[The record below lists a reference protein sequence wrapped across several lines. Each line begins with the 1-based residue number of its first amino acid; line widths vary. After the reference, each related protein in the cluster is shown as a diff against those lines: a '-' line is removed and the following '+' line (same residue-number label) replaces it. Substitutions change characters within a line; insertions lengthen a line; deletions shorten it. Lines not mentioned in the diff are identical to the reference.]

1 VALPHRHFAYSE
13 GHLYEYTTSQEL
25 VPFEALDAIRI
36 AVAVI
41 VILIS
46 GFCRFGR
53 LR

>member
-1 VALPHRHFAYSE
+1 MQLSDLSDYA
-13 GHLYEYTTSQEL
+13 TSQEL

-46 GFCRFGR
+46 GSAVSGGSDENT
-53 LR
+53 L